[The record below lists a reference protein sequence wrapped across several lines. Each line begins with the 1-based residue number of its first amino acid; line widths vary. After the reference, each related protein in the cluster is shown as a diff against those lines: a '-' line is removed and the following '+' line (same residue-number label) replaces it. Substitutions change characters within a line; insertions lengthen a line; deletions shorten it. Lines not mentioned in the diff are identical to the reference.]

1 MFRILI
7 AEDDSNI
14 ANLMKT
20 YLIRAGFDVFLAD
33 NGVRALEVIDQIHID
48 LTITDIMMPHMDGI
62 QLTKHLRKISDMPI
76 MMVTAKEAFED
87 KKIAFDVGAD
97 DYIVKPFDF
106 DEMVI
111 RVNALLRRSKLAG
124 EKVIAVGQTTV
135 DYNNLSVSSPN
146 GNVELTKKEFQLL
159 FKLLST
165 PNRIFTRTQLMDDI
179 WGYDSES
186 DERTVDVHVRRIREK
201 LESVTDFEVV
211 TVRGLG
217 YKAVKKA

>member
-7 AEDDSNI
+7 AEDDNNI

-20 YLIRAGFDVFLAD
+20 YLIRAGFDVYLAD

-124 EKVIAVGQTTV
+124 EKVIVVGQTTV

-201 LESVTDFEVV
+201 LENVTDFEVV

-217 YKAVKKA
+217 YKAVKRA

>member
-7 AEDDSNI
+7 AEDDSHI

-20 YLIRAGFDVFLAD
+20 YLIKAGFEVYLAE
-33 NGVRALEVIDQIHID
+33 NGVRALEVMDQVHID
-48 LTITDIMMPHMDGI
+48 LTITDVMMPHMDGI
-62 QLTKHLRKISDMPI
+62 QLTKHLRKISDIPI
-76 MMVTAKEAFED
+76 MVVTAKEAFED
-87 KKIAFDVGAD
+87 KKLGFDVGAD
-97 DYIVKPFDF
+97 DYLTKPFDLE
-106 DEMVI
+106 EMVI
-111 RVNALLRRSKLAG
+111 RVNALLRRAKLAG
-124 EKVIAVGQTTV
+124 EKVIVIGQTTV
-135 DYNNLSVSSPN
+135 DYNNLSVSCPQ